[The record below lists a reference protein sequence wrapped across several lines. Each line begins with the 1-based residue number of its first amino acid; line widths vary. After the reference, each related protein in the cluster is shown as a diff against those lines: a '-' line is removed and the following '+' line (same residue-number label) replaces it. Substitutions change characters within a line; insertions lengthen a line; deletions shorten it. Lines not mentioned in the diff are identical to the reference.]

1 MYLIIFQKS
10 LKSAPTAFGINSY
23 ILGMNGFLIYFYLV
37 AILVA
42 IVGGFLLLYYKK
54 NKPLAITVLVVGL
67 SLLIALMNDIIFLS

>member
-1 MYLIIFQKS
+1 
-10 LKSAPTAFGINSY
+10 
-23 ILGMNGFLIYFYLV
+23 MNGFLIYFYLV

-42 IVGGFLLLYYKK
+42 MAGGFLLLYYKK